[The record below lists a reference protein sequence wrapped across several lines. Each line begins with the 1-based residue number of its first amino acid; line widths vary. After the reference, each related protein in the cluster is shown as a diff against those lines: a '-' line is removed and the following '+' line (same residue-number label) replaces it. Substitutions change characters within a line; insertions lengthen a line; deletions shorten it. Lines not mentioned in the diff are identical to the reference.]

1 MWNSI
6 LRHFQL
12 YPTRT
17 ISISFLL
24 VSLFGGFLLHLPISV
39 NGNPISFLDAWFT
52 STSALC
58 VTGLIVVDTGTKFT
72 LFGQVVIL
80 FLIELGGLGI
90 MTFSAIFFTLSGRR
104 LSLSE
109 RMIVEGT
116 FLPDV
121 GAQIYSFVKIILFST
136 LIIETVGAFLI
147 YIFSPGKG
155 VFYSIFHSVSAFCN
169 AGFSLNRDSFS
180 GYVGNIG
187 VNLTIMSLIVLGGIG
202 FFLYYEFY
210 RKFYLKEVRKF
221 SLHTKM
227 VISFTTFLI
236 FFGGIVFFLLE
247 SGNSLRGL
255 DFKSR
260 ILASLFQS
268 VTSRTAGFNTV
279 DIAILTPGTLLF
291 LIFLMFVGASPGST
305 GGGIKTTTLGVLYA
319 MARSKLKGREEVDL
333 FKTTI
338 KRRSI
343 ARAFS
348 VITISSLIV
357 FFSVF
362 LILIVEFGFTPYKDI
377 HHHFIEILFEVVSA
391 FGTVG
396 LSTGITSTLHP
407 LSRFILIMVMLTGR
421 IGPLTIAHAVGS
433 RYRRG
438 KFKYAEESVMI
449 G

>member
-1 MWNSI
+1 MINSL

-12 YPTRT
+12 YPTR
-17 ISISFLL
+17 SIALSFLIT
-24 VSLFGGFLLHLPISV
+24 SLIGGILLSLPISA
-39 NGNPISFLDAWFT
+39 NGKPVTFLNAWFT

-72 LFGQVVIL
+72 LFGQTVIL
-80 FLIELGGLGI
+80 LLIELGGLGI

-104 LSLSE
+104 LSLSG

-116 FLPDV
+116 FLPDA

-136 LIIETVGAFLI
+136 IIIESIGAI
-147 YIFSPGKG
+147 SMYIFSPGKG
-155 VFYSIFHSVSAFCN
+155 IFYSVFHSISAFCN

-180 GYVGNIG
+180 SYVGNAG
-187 VNLTIMSLIVLGGIG
+187 VNITIMSLIVLGGIG
-202 FFLYYEFY
+202 FFIYYEVY
-210 RKFYLKEVRKF
+210 RRFILKEVRKF
-221 SLHTKM
+221 SLHTKI
-227 VISFTTFLI
+227 VFTFTSILI
-236 FFGGIVFFLLE
+236 FGGGLVFFLLE
-247 SGNSLRGL
+247 NGNSLKHL
-255 DFKSR
+255 SFKAK

-268 VTSRTAGFNTV
+268 VTARTTGFNTV
-279 DIAILTPGTLLF
+279 NIGALTPSALLF
-291 LIFLMFVGASPGST
+291 LIFLMFIGASPGST

-319 MARSKLKGREEVDL
+319 MAKSKLKGRDDVDI

-338 KRRSI
+338 KRGAI

-348 VITISSLIV
+348 VTIIATLIV
-357 FFSVF
+357 FISVF
-362 LILIVEFGFTPYKDI
+362 IILIVEFGYTPYSYT
-377 HHHFIEILFEVVSA
+377 HHYFIEILFEVVSA

-407 LSRFILIMVMLTGR
+407 ISKLVIIFVMLTGR

-433 RYRRG
+433 RYRKG
-438 KFKYAEESVMI
+438 KFKYAEESIMI